1 MVVTEIIDIN
11 DKQLCKH
18 YSNDNKYIIQ
28 VETQTE
34 YAEAIDIMVIVGFCI
49 FWIKSC
55 DTYVAILNQEAV
67 NIAE

>member
-28 VETQTE
+28 VETQPE
-34 YAEAIDIMVIVGFCI
+34 YAEAIDIMPCLY
-49 FWIKSC
+49 
-55 DTYVAILNQEAV
+55 TYVESNKEIEQSV
-67 NIAE
+67 RDMD